1 MVYLTRPF
9 ANSATE
15 LFANQ
20 RPSQQQRITA
30 ALDESIELTPHFLTV
45 VTNITKIRELNI
57 GF

>member
-9 ANSATE
+9 ANSTTE

-30 ALDESIELTPHFLTV
+30 TLDESIELPPHFLTV
-45 VTNITKIRELNI
+45 MTNITEDKIA
-57 GF
+57 